1 MNKEDKKESKFS
13 FVTME
18 ELEKVAVDLNNTE
31 SEDSRISVIDMP
43 EKVNVS
49 SFESVSDDG
58 IENKNE
64 SGLLIDSDNENEVID
79 DSVENMEDE
88 KSEEVEEQD
97 DEQID
102 EMSSSPAFDNSK
114 SVNSKIHFS
123 FEARI
128 ITMVLLILLMFLG
141 SCFLILEAINYGD
154 DNNVSYNEIS
164 KVHYEVCLLPNT
176 DYANRCLDE
185 EMEYVSSLIDTIHG
199 TFHYNVDFSSAISY
213 DVNYRVVALMKI
225 YDRLDKTKVLYKNED
240 VLVDKTNL
248 SNTSTAIDFDTDV
261 VIDYDFFNKKL
272 AEYKNRYSL
281 NDAMADLDVVLYLDD
296 PNETRSV
303 GKLTIP
309 LGTQTFGISTAETSN
324 LNKSAEAVRDN
335 WTSYNTI
342 CASSACFLILISMVL
357 LYKTT
362 RLVLKV
368 TTSRNKYQTLLT
380 QILRE
385 YDRIIVIA
393 RDGYESNVKKKV
405 IKVANFDELLDAR
418 DTLEKPIIYSRVNDV
433 KSEFIVE
440 DDEKLFKFILK
451 ESDL

>member
-1 MNKEDKKESKFS
+1 MVIQFMNKEDKKESKFS

-141 SCFLILEAINYGD
+141 SCFLILEAINY
-154 DNNVSYNEIS
+154 
-164 KVHYEVCLLPNT
+164 
-176 DYANRCLDE
+176 
-185 EMEYVSSLIDTIHG
+185 
-199 TFHYNVDFSSAISY
+199 
-213 DVNYRVVALMKI
+213 
-225 YDRLDKTKVLYKNED
+225 
-240 VLVDKTNL
+240 
-248 SNTSTAIDFDTDV
+248 
-261 VIDYDFFNKKL
+261 
-272 AEYKNRYSL
+272 
-281 NDAMADLDVVLYLDD
+281 
-296 PNETRSV
+296 
-303 GKLTIP
+303 
-309 LGTQTFGISTAETSN
+309 
-324 LNKSAEAVRDN
+324 
-335 WTSYNTI
+335 
-342 CASSACFLILISMVL
+342 
-357 LYKTT
+357 
-362 RLVLKV
+362 
-368 TTSRNKYQTLLT
+368 
-380 QILRE
+380 
-385 YDRIIVIA
+385 
-393 RDGYESNVKKKV
+393 
-405 IKVANFDELLDAR
+405 
-418 DTLEKPIIYSRVNDV
+418 
-433 KSEFIVE
+433 
-440 DDEKLFKFILK
+440 
-451 ESDL
+451 